1 MFKQGRY
8 LACGSIQCTN
18 VTFLYPLGLVLK
30 DSGILTILERIIPS
44 RTHLGT
50 IEEDPE
56 LMQSLYCAGRLLR
69 KHLVIN
75 LGIDT
80 LPSLAKSS

>member
-1 MFKQGRY
+1 
-8 LACGSIQCTN
+8 
-18 VTFLYPLGLVLK
+18 LGLVLK

-56 LMQSLYCAGRLLR
+56 LMQSLYCAGWLLR
-69 KHLVIN
+69 KRLVLNEDRQVFSIF
-75 LGIDT
+75 LWMIATFGYKQKF
-80 LPSLAKSS
+80 LK